1 MNFFK
6 KLFGLTDNKN
16 NETLNYK
23 EEIIEEPISE
33 EPKEEMIEEPISEEP
48 KEEMIEELIL
58 EEKENSNKIENITD
72 NTLSL
77 NDYQKEA
84 VINED
89 DACIVSANVGSGK
102 TTVLISKVLYLSQK
116 YDIKD
121 LIILTFTN
129 KAAQEIK
136 DRLISVNKNLTSDN
150 LIYCDTFHSVALE
163 KKKKELPITDLG
175 YTNDFSVIDPEEE
188 LDMAN
193 EIIFDNNLKIKYK
206 NKLRSR
212 LEKEKQA
219 YFIDQEEREKTLKS
233 FGAILSIADKKN
245 VLSAKDLVLR
255 LQFRTGLEYFKN
267 VTKQYRDGLVLEHSI
282 LQASIQSS
290 QKKGIERQ

>member
-121 LIILTFTN
+121 LIILTFFLSLSLRGAYLDLYIISLANTMN
-129 KAAQEIK
+129 CSLIISAASLGVFP
-136 DRLISVNKNLTSDN
+136 DALIARSSL
-150 LIYCDTFHSVALE
+150 LIT
-163 KKKKELPITDLG
+163 
-175 YTNDFSVIDPEEE
+175 
-188 LDMAN
+188 
-193 EIIFDNNLKIKYK
+193 
-206 NKLRSR
+206 
-212 LEKEKQA
+212 
-219 YFIDQEEREKTLKS
+219 
-233 FGAILSIADKKN
+233 
-245 VLSAKDLVLR
+245 
-255 LQFRTGLEYFKN
+255 
-267 VTKQYRDGLVLEHSI
+267 
-282 LQASIQSS
+282 
-290 QKKGIERQ
+290 